1 MTGPIARILLRYI
14 AGALVAKGILDP
26 DSAALLNTDPDLIEL
41 ATAAVGVLVGLGTE
55 FFYRLARKMGWEL

>member
-1 MTGPIARILLRYI
+1 MSGPIARILLRYI

-41 ATAAVGVLVGLGTE
+41 VTAAVGVLMGLATE
-55 FFYRLARKMGWEL
+55 YAYRLAKRLGWAT